1 MQKSR
6 GFTLIEIMIAVLIA
20 AILAV
25 MAFSAMRQALDNRT
39 LIQTRSARLLAV
51 QGALR
56 NLVQDLSQMQP
67 RPMRDPLGDS
77 HLAALIGATAASPEI
92 TFTRG
97 GWSNYA
103 GMPRSTLQR
112 VRYALRD
119 GVLYRDYWLVLDPQ
133 LDPLPMSRKLLDG
146 VKDFQVRYMD
156 DSRNWQQSWP
166 PTSVAGS
173 AAERELRWRPIAVE
187 ISLTLNDWGT
197 ITRLIEV
204 AG

>member
-1 MQKSR
+1 MKKNR
-6 GFTLIEIMIAVLIA
+6 GFTLIEILIAVTIA

-51 QGALR
+51 QTTLR

-97 GWSNYA
+97 GWTNYA
-103 GMPRSTLQR
+103 GTPRSSLQR

-119 GVLYRDYWLVLDPQ
+119 GALYRDYWLVLDPQ

-187 ISLTLNDWGT
+187 ISLTLDDWGT
-197 ITRLIEV
+197 LTRLIEV